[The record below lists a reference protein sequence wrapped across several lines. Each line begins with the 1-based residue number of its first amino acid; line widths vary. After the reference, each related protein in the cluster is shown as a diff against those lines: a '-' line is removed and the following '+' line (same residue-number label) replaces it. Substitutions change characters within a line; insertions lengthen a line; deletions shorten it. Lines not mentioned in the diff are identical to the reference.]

1 MEKIEEID
9 DTQIE
14 RDIWIAIIAAA
25 IGLIDIGIMIGGM
38 IG

>member
-1 MEKIEEID
+1 MEKIEID
-9 DTQIE
+9 DTQLE

-25 IGLIDIGIMIGGM
+25 IGLIDIGIWIGGM

>member
-1 MEKIEEID
+1 MEKIEID
-9 DTQIE
+9 DTQLD

>member
-1 MEKIEEID
+1 MEKIEIY
-9 DTQIE
+9 DTQLE